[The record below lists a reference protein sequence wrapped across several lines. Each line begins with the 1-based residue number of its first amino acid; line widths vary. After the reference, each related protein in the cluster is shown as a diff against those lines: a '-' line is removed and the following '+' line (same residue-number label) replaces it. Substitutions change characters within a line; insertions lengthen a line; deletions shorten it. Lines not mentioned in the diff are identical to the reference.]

1 MLYNGIGG
9 DIMSNLQRF
18 LDDNLDT
25 ITIDD
30 KNSLSLEN
38 ELGEAIMI
46 RRKYLGMSQL
56 DLAKASGIQQAN
68 ISRIEKGHSNFTINQ
83 LKRIASALGAS
94 ITIRLE

>member
-46 RRKYLGMSQL
+46 RRKHLGMSQS

>member
-9 DIMSNLQRF
+9 DIMSNLQQF

-46 RRKYLGMSQL
+46 RRKYLGMSQS

>member
-1 MLYNGIGG
+1 
-9 DIMSNLQRF
+9 MSNLQRF

-46 RRKYLGMSQL
+46 RRKYLGMS
-56 DLAKASGIQQAN
+56 
-68 ISRIEKGHSNFTINQ
+68 HSNFTINQ

>member
-1 MLYNGIGG
+1 
-9 DIMSNLQRF
+9 MSNLQRF
-18 LDDNLDT
+18 LDENLDT

-46 RRKYLGMSQL
+46 RRKHLGMSQS

>member
-1 MLYNGIGG
+1 
-9 DIMSNLQRF
+9 MSNLQRF

-46 RRKYLGMSQL
+46 RRKHLGMSQS

>member
-18 LDDNLDT
+18 LDENLDT

-46 RRKYLGMSQL
+46 RRKHLGMSQS